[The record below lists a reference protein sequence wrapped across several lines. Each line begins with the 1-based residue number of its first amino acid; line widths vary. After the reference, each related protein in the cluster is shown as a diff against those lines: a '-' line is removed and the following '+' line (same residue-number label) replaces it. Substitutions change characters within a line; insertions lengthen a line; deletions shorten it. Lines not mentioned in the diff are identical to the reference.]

1 MKVCL
6 PSRGLDSIV
15 GLTLSGPSSIY
26 LCSLRMKKVY
36 RFSVFILQFAILG
49 LAAAFVV
56 SVVSPPFAERVRN
69 TFAPTAASNQPRSPG
84 TETNAAETNEENA
97 SVTQSAPDHGAA
109 SSLLESDRPA
119 DNITVS
125 YAGAVARA
133 APAVVSISADKVIST
148 RQVLVPSNPVL
159 QRMFPGIAIGP
170 PLKQRQQSLGSGVI
184 VSANGYVLT
193 NNHVI
198 RGAEEIQA
206 VLYDGRATKAHVI
219 GTDAETDLA
228 VLKIDAANLP
238 SIAIADKKP
247 LNVGDVV
254 LAIGNPFGLKATV
267 TMGIVSALGRQLN
280 LSTYEDFIQTDA
292 AINQGNSGGA
302 LVNAYGELVGVNSD
316 IYSPSGGNIGIGF
329 AIPVGTAKAVLD
341 QIVAHGRVIRGWL
354 GAEYADSA
362 AMQTPC
368 AEHGVCVVG
377 IYDKG
382 PAALAGLRPG
392 DVLLMLDGES
402 IANQLELRNQEARMA
417 PGTKVE
423 LSGQRNGV
431 PFKLDASL
439 QERPQRQAGG

>member
-1 MKVCL
+1 MKTIYRICL
-6 PSRGLDSIV
+6 FV
-15 GLTLSGPSSIY
+15 A
-26 LCSLRMKKVY
+26 
-36 RFSVFILQFAILG
+36 QFVVLG
-49 LAAAFVV
+49 LAVAFVV
-56 SVVSPPFAERVRN
+56 SVISPSLVERTRQV
-69 TFAPTAASNQPRSPG
+69 FAPTTAIVPHASTSG
-84 TETNAAETNEENA
+84 EDAG
-97 SVTQSAPDHGAA
+97 SVARSAPDHAA
-109 SSLLESDRPA
+109 AVAAESERAGDS
-119 DNITVS
+119 ITVS
-125 YAGAVARA
+125 YASAVARA
-133 APAVVSISADKVIST
+133 APSVVSIYANKVVNT

-184 VSANGYVLT
+184 VSTDGYVLT

-198 RGAEEIQA
+198 QGAEEIQI
-206 VLYDGRATKAHVI
+206 VLYDGRITHARVI

-238 SIAIADKKP
+238 SIAIADKTP

-254 LAIGNPFGLKATV
+254 LAIGNPFGLGRTV

-341 QIVAHGRVIRGWL
+341 QILAHGRVIRGWL
-354 GAEYADSA
+354 GAEYGDVPA
-362 AMQTPC
+362 TPAHN
-368 AEHGVCVVG
+368 AEHGVTILG

-382 PAALAGLRPG
+382 PAALAGVHPG
-392 DVLLMLDGES
+392 DVLLTLDDAP
-402 IANQLELRNQEARMA
+402 IANQLDLRNREANMA
-417 PGTKVE
+417 PGTKVRI
-423 LSGQRNGV
+423 SGERNGTA
-431 PFKLDASL
+431 FTLEATL
-439 QERPQRQAGG
+439 QERPQRQATG

>member
-1 MKVCL
+1 
-6 PSRGLDSIV
+6 
-15 GLTLSGPSSIY
+15 
-26 LCSLRMKKVY
+26 MKKVY
-36 RFSVFILQFAILG
+36 RISIFILQFAILG

-56 SVVSPPFAERVRN
+56 SVISPPLAERVRHV
-69 TFAPTAASNQPRSPG
+69 FAPAVAPGTQSAPG
-84 TETNAAETNEENA
+84 TEPTGDRA
-97 SVTQSAPDHGAA
+97 SVAQSAPDHA
-109 SSLLESDRPA
+109 SALSVLESERPA
-119 DNITVS
+119 DAITVS

-133 APAVVSISADKVIST
+133 APAVVNIYANKVVST

-170 PLKQRQQSLGSGVI
+170 PMKQRQQSLGSGVI
-184 VSANGYVLT
+184 VSADGYVVT

-198 RGAEEIQA
+198 QGAEEIQV
-206 VLYDGRATKAHVI
+206 VLYDGRVTRARVI

-228 VLKIDAANLP
+228 VLKIDAENLP
-238 SIAIADKKP
+238 SIAIADKTP

-254 LAIGNPFGLKATV
+254 LAIGNPFGLGRTV

-354 GAEYADSA
+354 GAEYADVASLQNPSA
-362 AMQTPC
+362 M
-368 AEHGVCVVG
+368 HGVAIVG
-377 IYDKG
+377 VYDKG
-382 PAALAGLRPG
+382 PAALAGLRSG
-392 DVLLMLDGES
+392 DILLSLDGEA
-402 IANQLELRNQEARMA
+402 IVNQLELRNREASLA

-423 LSGQRNGV
+423 ISGQHDAV
-431 PFKLDASL
+431 PFKLDAIL
-439 QERPQRQAGG
+439 QERPQRQVGG